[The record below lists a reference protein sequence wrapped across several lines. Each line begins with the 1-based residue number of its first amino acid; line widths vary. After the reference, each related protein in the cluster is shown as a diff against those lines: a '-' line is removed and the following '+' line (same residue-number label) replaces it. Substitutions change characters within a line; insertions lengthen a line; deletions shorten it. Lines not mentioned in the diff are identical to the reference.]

1 MICHSLHRSATNVRE
16 FRYIMSATSST
27 CFLWMEQMPERR
39 DCCSENTN
47 YLTCMQFFVG
57 SFPATA
63 CDVTIWSVWMA
74 TPALSLRK
82 GMLFPD
88 QTQWIPDPCVFLC
101 VCEAFDSPV
110 TLEQTKAC
118 FHSLVCGRVRMHV
131 YAFHGRCIT
140 IASFICQIETN
151 YEIQWSEHFR
161 IESDVVC
168 FDSVDELDDF
178 WSPCESSWMYMF
190 VQKCLAQKILEYR

>member
-1 MICHSLHRSATNVRE
+1 
-16 FRYIMSATSST
+16 MSATSST
-27 CFLWMEQMPERR
+27 CFLWMKQMPERR

-47 YLTCMQFFVG
+47 YLTCMQFFVV

-63 CDVTIWSVWMA
+63 CDVTIWSVWMDA
-74 TPALSLRK
+74 VHPSTESQEGDAFSWSDTMNPWS
-82 GMLFPD
+82 
-88 QTQWIPDPCVFLC
+88 VC
-101 VCEAFDSPV
+101 VCVRVWGIWFSHH
-110 TLEQTKAC
+110 TRTKAC

-151 YEIQWSEHFR
+151 YEIQWSEHFW
-161 IESDVVC
+161 IESNVVC

-178 WSPCESSWMYMF
+178 WSPCESGWMYMF